1 MSDTCWCELIVR
13 QVKQLK
19 LWEIFFSKAWDRL
32 NIVILKVDVYQ
43 RLQIAELLQPHLII

>member
-1 MSDTCWCELIVR
+1 MSDTCRCELIVG

-19 LWEIFFSKAWDRL
+19 LREIFFCKAWDRL

-43 RLQIAELLQPHLII
+43 RLQIAELLQPHLVI